1 MIAQTYAINL
11 DDLASELSCIN
22 QINGSVFQHYVIR
35 TEHRD
40 ILQKYL
46 FDSGVG
52 STVHYPAPDYV
63 YTAQDQVS
71 GHSQVLTD
79 TEKACAEV
87 LSLPCYPELN
97 PWEIER
103 ICALIKQKL
112 IDGDN

>member
-1 MIAQTYAINL
+1 
-11 DDLASELSCIN
+11 
-22 QINGSVFQHYVIR
+22 
-35 TEHRD
+35 
-40 ILQKYL
+40 
-46 FDSGVG
+46 
-52 STVHYPAPDYV
+52 V